1 MAFKDNLVKQKD
13 GSYVLKSKT
22 KKAKKK
28 GVCIECGENASVRD
42 LLFEYNAS
50 DVIMVRNYIEDHLV
64 KYPNHH
70 TATLGSALWK
80 IASIIVLM
88 FVFYYNEQSVVNQN
102 EFAEF
107 YIEDYLTFNTTYE
120 IADHSDYSFEN
131 SNFSNSY
138 ESVSIDDTIEL
149 RLYGESPTNLNL
161 FDDE

>member
-64 KYPNHH
+64 KYPNHQ
-70 TATLGSALWK
+70 K
-80 IASIIVLM
+80 IKPDWCGTCNSLKGYKIRL
-88 FVFYYNEQSVVNQN
+88 NEKNN
-102 EFAEF
+102 
-107 YIEDYLTFNTTYE
+107 
-120 IADHSDYSFEN
+120 
-131 SNFSNSY
+131 
-138 ESVSIDDTIEL
+138 
-149 RLYGESPTNLNL
+149 
-161 FDDE
+161 